1 MPGYAMYLTALAAIA
16 VGGSAI
22 AAVDYLRYT
31 KKEKVVM
38 AALALDKNAK
48 ATVSTTD
55 LPFTRGQVATC
66 ILGALLVIAGL
77 IALPAIWNR
86 HDNEDAAIIDRIEA
100 TYGVTVNDAG
110 KFRSKAVSR
119 WEIDGNLMHCFFTS
133 SDMNDENLHLFCK
146 HWDADDSAEYVT
158 PNNLTDNDD

>member
-16 VGGSAI
+16 VGGGAI
-22 AAVDYLRYT
+22 AAVDYLRYQ
-31 KKEKVVM
+31 KKDKIVM

-66 ILGALLVIAGL
+66 ILGLLLVIAGL

-86 HDNEDAAIIDRIEA
+86 HDADDAAIIDRIET

-110 KFRSKAVSR
+110 KFRTKAVSR
-119 WEIDGNLMHCFFTS
+119 WEINGNLMHCFFTS
-133 SDMNDENLHLFCK
+133 ADMSDQNLMLFCK
-146 HWDADDSAEYVT
+146 NWDADDSAEFVT
-158 PNNLTDNDD
+158 PKNLKNP